1 MRYATAG
8 DAAKQAR
15 IRNSSLMAKSLKR
28 VATRK
33 SAPKNHRMPWTAQ
46 EDRLMRKLVKD
57 KFTAAAIARE
67 LGRSAA
73 AIQQRLMMS
82 GISLRAARKV
92 KTRKVA

>member
-1 MRYATAG
+1 MAKALTKTARK
-8 DAAKQAR
+8 KQA
-15 IRNSSLMAKSLKR
+15 
-28 VATRK
+28 
-33 SAPKNHRMPWTAQ
+33 PQNHRMPWSAQ

-57 KFTAAAIARE
+57 KMTAAAIAKQ

-92 KTRKVA
+92 KTRKAA